1 MHIKVSLRTVYHCSL
16 ERAFKTAILCDV
28 TKIHTGY
35 GLMPRVSHTT
45 EDEDWGQPG
54 SSKNI
59 HMVKSFFQGGGFTS
73 VDRILER
80 KENEYW
86 IIQVD
91 SFQYWFL
98 SFYKFIG
105 EWRTSPLEG
114 SRIQVDYNYELHTRN
129 IFLYP
134 LCWFFGKIYWKR
146 YMRQI
151 LENIRQMISDREA
164 YQFE

>member
-54 SSKNI
+54 SSKKI

-80 KENEYW
+80 KENKYW

-105 EWRTSPLEG
+105 EWRISSLEG
-114 SRIQVDYNYELHTRN
+114 SSIQVDYNYELHTRN
-129 IFLYP
+129 VLLYP
-134 LCWFFGKIYWKR
+134 LCWVFGKIFWKR

-151 LENIRQMISDREA
+151 LENIRQMISEREA